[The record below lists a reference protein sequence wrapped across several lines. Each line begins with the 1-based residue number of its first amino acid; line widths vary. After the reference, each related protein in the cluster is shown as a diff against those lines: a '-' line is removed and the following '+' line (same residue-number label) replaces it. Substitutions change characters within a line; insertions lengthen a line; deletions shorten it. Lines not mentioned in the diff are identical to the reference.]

1 MSIESNRRKFR
12 ARRRDVLRGGAAAA
26 VATGLA
32 GFPGLLLGQSSPKTV
47 KIGGIWPMTGI
58 LAYSGQQ
65 ARHGARFAADEI
77 NARGGIKALGGAK
90 IELLIG
96 DSQSKPEVGAS
107 EVDKLSEQGVASF
120 IGSCASGIALTA
132 TQASARNK
140 IPFMVDGAV
149 SDQILQRG
157 LFGVYRFSPGFRKIT
172 DVSLDNLQAINKAA
186 GNPAKTV
193 ILVHEDGAFGS
204 GLAKTLAG
212 DLPKR
217 GFEILDMIGHPT
229 PTRDFTNIGLRL
241 RAAKPDLIIPSSY
254 LNEYTLL
261 ARSIYQHRVPM
272 KAIYSV
278 IGGGA
283 SNMKFVREYNDAAQN
298 IMDCNHWVDPRKPKT
313 QRFLQLLDKEKVDL
327 TWEVILQYSGVLLIA
342 DAMERAG
349 SADPVKVSEAL
360 ASSTFEDHIMP
371 YGPTKFV
378 NGQNE
383 GAQPINT
390 QVQKMAIQ
398 TVFPQQFAT
407 AKPIYP
413 VPAR

>member
-1 MSIESNRRKFR
+1 MANDSNERNFR
-12 ARRRDVLRGGAAAA
+12 AKRRDVLRGAAAA
-26 VATGLA
+26 AAATGLS
-32 GFPGLLLGQSSPKTV
+32 GFPGLVLGQSSPKTV

-65 ARHGARFAADEI
+65 ARHGARFAVDEI
-77 NARGGIKALGGAK
+77 NARGGIKSLGGAK
-90 IELLIG
+90 LEILIG
-96 DSQSKPEVGAS
+96 DSQSKPEVAAS
-107 EVDKLSEQGVASF
+107 EVDKLSEQGVSSF
-120 IGSCASGIALTA
+120 LGSCASGIALTA
-132 TQASARNK
+132 TQNSARNK
-140 IPFMVDGAV
+140 IPFMVDGSV
-149 SDQILQRG
+149 SDQIVQRG
-157 LFGVYRFSPGFRKIT
+157 LFGVYRFSPGFRRIT
-172 DVSLDNLQAINKAA
+172 DVSLDNLMAINKAA

-217 GFEILDMIGHPT
+217 GFQVLDMIGHPT

-261 ARSIYQHRVPM
+261 ARSIHQHRVPM

-298 IMDCNHWVDPRKPKT
+298 IMDCNHWVDPRKPKS
-313 QRFLQLLDKEKVDL
+313 QQFMKLLEKENVDL
-327 TWEVILQYSGVLLIA
+327 TWEVILQYSGVQLIA
-342 DAMERAG
+342 DAVERAG

-398 TVFPQQFAT
+398 TIFPERFAS
-407 AKPIYP
+407 AKPIFP